1 MSAFDDPFGTILVGT
16 WLASLLYGIA
26 VSQAVQYFKAF
37 PNDSLARKGL
47 VYASLFFCL
56 VALVGDYADVY
67 LPTVTFWGNF
77 EAIQTQYWPSPLYVT
92 ANSFVGTI
100 VNSFLIFRFY
110 SLSKNLWMTLILGLL
125 TLLALAGA
133 LLVAIMLTIFSHYS
147 ERSRGTTPT
156 LIWIIASAAAD
167 VSIATALIWKLQG
180 MKTTFKETN
189 TMIHRIMLR
198 AIQSG
203 ATTSVA
209 TLLIIITY
217 LRKNDSNLPTL
228 FCFLLG
234 PLYVLTLL
242 YNFNLRQQHNHAGNS
257 GTIITSET
265 RGNNIIMDGIQVHRT
280 AVVTMDPTES
290 EQAHRRA
297 EEEGSMHMKQDP
309 DVEAFSG
316 QKIRVTHY

>member
-1 MSAFDDPFGTILVGT
+1 MHLTETDTPLARNLKARRWRNRFKNNLQSRSKPTIFMGAFDDPFGTILIGT
-16 WLASLLYGIA
+16 WFASLLYGIA
-26 VSQAVQYFKAF
+26 VAQAVRYFKAF

-56 VALVGDYADVY
+56 IALVGDYADVY
-67 LPTVTFWGNF
+67 LPTVTFWGNL

-100 VNSFLIFRFY
+100 VNSYLIYRFY
-110 SLSKNLWMTLILGLL
+110 SLSKGLWMTLILGLL

-147 ERSRGTTPT
+147 ERSKGTTPT

-167 VSIATALIWKLQG
+167 VSIATALIWRLQG

-189 TMIHRIMLR
+189 TLIHRIMLR
-198 AIQSG
+198 SIQSG

-209 TLLIIITY
+209 TLLIIVTY
-217 LRKNDSNLPTL
+217 LRKKDSNLPTL
-228 FCFLLG
+228 FCFQLG

-242 YNFNLRQQHNHAGNS
+242 YNFNLRQQHND
-257 GTIITSET
+257 E
-265 RGNNIIMDGIQVHRT
+265 VHRT
-280 AVVTMDPTES
+280 AIVTMDPTES
-290 EQAHRRA
+290 EQARRRA
-297 EEEGSMHMKQDP
+297 
-309 DVEAFSG
+309 
-316 QKIRVTHY
+316 